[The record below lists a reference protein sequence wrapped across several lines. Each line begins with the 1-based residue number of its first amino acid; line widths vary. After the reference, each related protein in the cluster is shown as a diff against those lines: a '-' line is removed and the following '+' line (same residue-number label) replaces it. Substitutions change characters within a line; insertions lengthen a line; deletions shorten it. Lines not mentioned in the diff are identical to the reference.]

1 MTWRTCIAVI
11 VVWLSFA
18 LVNAVAQTPTAVSGE
33 VTQRDGAPLAGVM
46 VLVRETGALEWTSS
60 DGRYTLAALRPGTYT
75 LVLSLGGYTVEE
87 KAVVTEGQSIRV
99 TTQVDWPLSF
109 VEMLVVRAPS
119 RQVES
124 LTDAPAAVTTLD
136 AVDVGRQSTGNQLP
150 LLLAAAPGVQVAQS
164 GLYDFAVNARGFND
178 FNNRRVRTEVDG
190 RDASMPQV
198 TGYTDWGSLAF
209 GLGEVE
215 RIEFVRGP
223 GGALYGMG
231 ALNGVLSIQTKAPA
245 DSLGGRARFTF
256 GELDTVRGDA
266 RLATELGSGWYLRVL
281 GGYQRSRDF
290 ALSRVSSV
298 EYAPGTLPTEVV
310 PLITDHATLAFGGV
324 RLDRNAANGRRLVV
338 EAGAMAKEGQVSL
351 TSLGRYQASDQT
363 FPWLRASYESP
374 RWNVLTAY
382 TVADIQDQIGLS
394 AGQPTYQFATNFQV
408 DVQTNRTFAAGRGR
422 WVGGGAYGRQKVD
435 SADPQGVQT
444 NYDQPETADNGAVF
458 GQMDYR
464 LTDRL
469 KTAVALRID
478 ASTLSRT
485 TFSPRAAV
493 VYDLAAAQHARFGFS
508 RAYKAPTIA
517 ERRLRAPIA
526 PPVDLSALEQA
537 LSPVLGGTSLGF
549 ASVPL
554 LAVGNEELDVEEITS
569 FEAGYSVVVRN
580 RTFVQAT
587 YYRNHVNTFTS
598 GLLPQVGTSLGR
610 LNPAFGPYQPPAS
623 LSPTAAAIV
632 TTALAQTLPPPLFAS
647 MSNRADGSPVFA
659 VLSLANFGE
668 ADTQGIELSA
678 TTQINAWRFDASY
691 GWFDFTIKSEAPD
704 VPLAPNTPSHQGAL
718 GAAYV
723 TPQFDVGA
731 RVRLVDGFD
740 WVSGV
745 YAGPVPGYG
754 VVDLQAN
761 YQVTSALQVG
771 FEVANALNHVHYEIF
786 GGDLLKRRALGH
798 ATIGW

>member
-1 MTWRTCIAVI
+1 M
-11 VVWLSFA
+11 VVGS
-18 LVNAVAQTPTAVSGE
+18 VAGPT
-33 VTQRDGAPLAGVM
+33 
-46 VLVRETGALEWTSS
+46 
-60 DGRYTLAALRPGTYT
+60 
-75 LVLSLGGYTVEE
+75 
-87 KAVVTEGQSIRV
+87 
-99 TTQVDWPLSF
+99 
-109 VEMLVVRAPS
+109 
-119 RQVES
+119 
-124 LTDAPAAVTTLD
+124 
-136 AVDVGRQSTGNQLP
+136 
-150 LLLAAAPGVQVAQS
+150 
-164 GLYDFAVNARGFND
+164 
-178 FNNRRVRTEVDG
+178 
-190 RDASMPQV
+190 
-198 TGYTDWGSLAF
+198 
-209 GLGEVE
+209 
-215 RIEFVRGP
+215 
-223 GGALYGMG
+223 
-231 ALNGVLSIQTKAPA
+231 
-245 DSLGGRARFTF
+245 
-256 GELDTVRGDA
+256 
-266 RLATELGSGWYLRVL
+266 
-281 GGYQRSRDF
+281 
-290 ALSRVSSV
+290 
-298 EYAPGTLPTEVV
+298 
-310 PLITDHATLAFGGV
+310 
-324 RLDRNAANGRRLVV
+324 
-338 EAGAMAKEGQVSL
+338 
-351 TSLGRYQASDQT
+351 
-363 FPWLRASYESP
+363 
-374 RWNVLTAY
+374 
-382 TVADIQDQIGLS
+382 
-394 AGQPTYQFATNFQV
+394 
-408 DVQTNRTFAAGRGR
+408 
-422 WVGGGAYGRQKVD
+422 GRQKVD

-493 VYDLAAAQHARFGFS
+493 VDHLAAAQHARFGFS

-632 TTALAQTLPPPLFAS
+632 TTALAQTLPPPLFAT
-647 MSNRADGSPVFA
+647 MSNRDDGSPVFA

-678 TTQINAWRFDASY
+678 TTHFNAWRFDASY

-723 TPQFDVGA
+723 TTQFDVGA

-740 WVSGV
+740 WVSGI

-786 GGDLLKRRALGH
+786 GGDLLRRRALGH